1 MNGVDAGGIC
11 NSLSWCLSVT
21 GDKHRALNTLILD
34 LFDRVSS
41 GRTNRI
47 LQFNHTDVLPF
58 TGDVNNRAVDIRQA
72 LDTAG
77 DHQLAVAYQQN
88 VITDTG
94 AHATAREF
102 LKFLDLWQFF
112 LACTCDCA
120 RNRML

>member
-1 MNGVDAGGIC
+1 M
-11 NSLSWCLSVT
+11 LT
-21 GDKHRALNTLILD
+21 
-34 LFDRVSS
+34 
-41 GRTNRI
+41 
-47 LQFNHTDVLPF
+47 F

-94 AHATAREF
+94 AHAAAREF